1 MAALFLFSTFAQ
13 MLLMKPVLLSTAYL
27 PPISWMA
34 VSIQSLSIDI
44 EVQETYPKQT
54 FRNRCKIYTSAGVL
68 SLTVPVKMTNG
79 NHTKTA
85 DIGIDNSKNWQ
96 QHHWRSI
103 ITAYNKSPYF
113 LYYRDLLEPIFSKKH
128 ERLLDL
134 NHQILSGIIKGLL
147 VNQLNIRTT
156 HQYDFMPNGYDF
168 RNSFHP
174 ALATPQGI
182 HIELPRYMQVFESIH
197 GYIPDLSII
206 DLLFNLGPDTL
217 QYLAAVKLSIQD
229 GSVCRRIFDPDVVD
243 AK

>member
-1 MAALFLFSTFAQ
+1 
-13 MLLMKPVLLSTAYL
+13 MKPVLLSTAYL

-34 VSIQSLSIDI
+34 VAIQSLNINI

-54 FRNRCKIYTSAGVL
+54 FRNRCKIYTSAGIL

-79 NHTKTA
+79 NHTITA

-96 QHHWRSI
+96 QLHWRSI

-113 LYYRDLLEPIFSKKH
+113 LYYRDLLEPIYSQKH
-128 ERLLDL
+128 ERLFDL
-134 NHQILSGIIKGLL
+134 NQTFLTAIVKGLL
-147 VNQLNIRTT
+147 VKQLDIQTT
-156 HQYDFMPNGYDF
+156 RQYDFKPTGYDF

-174 ALATPQGI
+174 GNATPQGI

-197 GYIPDLSII
+197 DYIPDLSII
-206 DLLFNLGPDTL
+206 DLLFNMGPDTL
-217 QYLAAVKLSIQD
+217 PYLATAKLSIQE
-229 GSVCRRIFDPDVVD
+229 GSVYRRIFDPDMVD